1 MKRFY
6 LFLVF
11 FSLCGCSNGNPAKES
26 FELLQKECE
35 NTNLSSNENI
45 AYLIEKI
52 DTHISQFED
61 FSENSVLIDIKASLE
76 KKLEANI
83 FALLEEE
90 FTSCFASSFQGYE
103 EASEKLNK
111 TKNSLQAFM
120 QNANDRTLAEQAKE
134 YIERLDNSLS
144 SINQEKMDY
153 YTVISSNSPE
163 DMEQFIIAYP
173 NTVMR
178 EGLLAK
184 IDETYMSK
192 LMTDL
197 SMSHQSIDGLNK
209 NIADARTCMNKL
221 RSLEAKAQL
230 AETISN
236 LEGQRRQILDLE
248 LADKMQDLIKMMG
261 NKASNTAS
269 SEHPTYEVTT
279 CVARGNNPEVVGTSS
294 IVERIYEVRMKGR
307 FLGYDERLLA
317 VQVTGRIEG
326 NINTGVFV
334 TVTGAHIISDEKTKS
349 F

>member
-26 FELLQKECE
+26 FELLQKEYE

-230 AETISN
+230 AETLSN